1 MDQQQ
6 QPRSGTTTSAQAH
19 TTGASERIRIR
30 RRALGG
36 ARLLRA
42 LGVI

>member
-1 MDQQQ
+1 MG
-6 QPRSGTTTSAQAH
+6 SKTTTP
-19 TTGASERIRIR
+19 GAAARIRIR